1 MPGPAPAALNP
12 SAPGVLAYAWASDV
26 VIVACH
32 VARRRTAT
40 DALGAAIADAIAD
53 PSLGHLPPPSAR
65 AIVVGTQSA
74 AIAETAR
81 FAREIDEVGAALVNP
96 ALFPLTVMNAASGLA
111 AIQHQCE
118 GPNVTLSN
126 GASSALDA
134 LVYAADLVVDARAS
148 VVFAGGFETLAG
160 ESAGRESAL
169 AVIWMLM
176 TAERSLALNAGPCAR
191 LVAAASAASAIH
203 DEAIDLSTALVAA
216 AAHAGR
222 HALEPHERQSVIRT
236 VVIGSAV
243 LALEALADAVQAGE
257 GVTALV
263 TGGQGEPV
271 GTALILARARSSG
284 ERD

>member
-1 MPGPAPAALNP
+1 MPGPAPAALTP
-12 SAPGVLAYAWASDV
+12 SAPGLLAYAWPADV
-26 VIVACH
+26 VIVACS
-32 VARRRTAT
+32 VARRPTAS
-40 DALGAAIADAIAD
+40 DALGAAIADAIAN
-53 PSLGHLPPPSAR
+53 PRLGHLAPPSAR

-81 FAREIDEVGAALVNP
+81 FAREIDDVGAALVNP

-148 VVFAGGFETLAG
+148 VVFAGGFETLAD
-160 ESAGRESAL
+160 ESAGSESAL
-169 AVIWMLM
+169 AVIWALM
-176 TAERSLALNAGPCAR
+176 TAERSLELHAVSCAR

-203 DEAIDLSTALVAA
+203 GEAIDLSTALVAA

-222 HALEPHERQSVIRT
+222 HALEPHEREAVTNAVI
-236 VVIGSAV
+236 VEN
-243 LALEALADAVQAGE
+243 ALQALGALADAVEAGE
-257 GVTALV
+257 AVTALV

-271 GTALILARARSSG
+271 GTALILARPRSSG
-284 ERD
+284 